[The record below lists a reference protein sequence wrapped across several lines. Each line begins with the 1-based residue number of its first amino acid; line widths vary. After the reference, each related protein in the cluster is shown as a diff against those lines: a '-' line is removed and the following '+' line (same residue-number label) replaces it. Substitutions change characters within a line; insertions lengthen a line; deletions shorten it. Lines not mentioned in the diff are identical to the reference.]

1 MHIAETMNWI
11 LDNFNDFV
19 KENKASKLYSG
30 KKVTTLKEMG
40 DAMKA
45 MPQYQEML
53 GKYSLHINLASTAM
67 ESFNQNQLATL
78 AGAEQDM
85 ATGED
90 ADGKAVKNIISALA
104 PLLTDA
110 EVSMLDKIR
119 LLMIYIISQEGIKD
133 SDRKRLM
140 DLAKIS
146 FEDQGAISNLRY
158 LSVTL
163 LKGGA
168 RSSKKKQNKEKKKKQ
183 RDDAPPYELS
193 RYSPIVKQIAEELI
207 DGSLSNTEYPFVKEP
222 MVEGGKQEVK
232 EATSL
237 RKQTQ
242 PKWADKNNR
251 KSEKQTTTGGRI
263 IVFIIGGVTYSE
275 LRSVYELTKKHSREV
290 VIGSTSLLTPS
301 QYVDGLRSLKKVESL
316 DTED

>member
-1 MHIAETMNWI
+1 
-11 LDNFNDFV
+11 
-19 KENKASKLYSG
+19 
-30 KKVTTLKEMG
+30 MG

-67 ESFNQNQLATL
+67 ESFNQNKLATL
-78 AGAEQDM
+78 AGVEQDM

-90 ADGKAVKNIISALA
+90 ADGKPVKNIISALA

-140 DLAKIS
+140 ELSKIS

-158 LSVTL
+158 LGVTL

-168 RSSKKKQNKEKKKKQ
+168 RTSKKKQSKDKKKKQ

-193 RYSPIVKQIAEELI
+193 RYAPVVKQVAEDLI
-207 DGSLSNTEYPFVKEP
+207 EGSLSNTEYPFVKEP
-222 MVEGGKQEVK
+222 LVEGGKQEVK

-242 PKWADKNNR
+242 PKWADNNK
-251 KSEKQTTTGGRI
+251 KSEKQKQTTTGGRVI
-263 IVFIIGGVTYSE
+263 IFIIGGISYSE
-275 LRSVYELTKKHSREV
+275 LRSVYELTKKYNREV
-290 VIGSTSLLTPS
+290 VIGSTSLLTPH
-301 QYVDGLRSLKKVESL
+301 QYVDGLRSLKKVEAL
-316 DTED
+316 DTEE